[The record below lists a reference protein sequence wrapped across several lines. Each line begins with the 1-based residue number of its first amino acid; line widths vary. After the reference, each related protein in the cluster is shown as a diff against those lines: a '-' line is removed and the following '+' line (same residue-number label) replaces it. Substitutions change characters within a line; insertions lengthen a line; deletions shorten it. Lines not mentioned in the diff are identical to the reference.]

1 MVDSQLMKEVHLR
14 YISDTKP
21 GISRRKKGDTFEYFN
36 ASDEIIKDE
45 QTLERIKKLVIP
57 PAWEK
62 VWISPIENSH
72 LQAIGYDAKKRKQY
86 RYHPIWTQIS
96 QLQKFEHILE
106 FAEVIPI
113 VRKRVKQD
121 IKRDGMPYEKILAT
135 VVWLLEN
142 TLIRVGNQ
150 EYVKENNSYGLTTL
164 RNRHVDISGSMIH
177 FEFKGKSGVY
187 HKVKVQNK
195 KVASILRRCQD
206 LPGQEL
212 FEYIDDEGQRRTV
225 TSEDVNEYLKDTSQK
240 EITAK
245 DFRTWGG
252 TTLAAE
258 LLDKTG
264 ILTEEKYIKDQL
276 VTTVKDVAKH
286 LRNKPST
293 CRKYYIHPTILTAYE
308 DGYTLSNLK
317 THKKYKKFD
326 LLDELDEC
334 ENNVLCMLRI
344 LT

>member
-1 MVDSQLMKEVHLR
+1 MVDSDLMKEVHLR
-14 YISDTKP
+14 YISDNRA
-21 GISRRKKGDTFEYFN
+21 GITRRKKDDTFEYYAAN
-36 ASDEIIKDE
+36 GGKISDEE
-45 QTLERIKKLVIP
+45 TLERIKKLVIP

-62 VWISPIENSH
+62 VWISPISNSH

-86 RYHPIWTQIS
+86 RYHPKWNEIS

-106 FAEVIPI
+106 FAEVIPMI
-113 VRKRVKQD
+113 RKRVRQD
-121 IKRDGMPYEKILAT
+121 IKLEGLPYEKILAT

-142 TLIRVGNQ
+142 TLIRVGNE
-150 EYVKENNSYGLTTL
+150 EYAEENKSYGLTTL
-164 RNRHVDISGSMIH
+164 RNKHVDISGSMIH

-212 FEYIDDEGQRRTV
+212 FEYIDDSGARRTV
-225 TSEDVNEYLKDTSQK
+225 TSEDVNQYLKDTTQK

-245 DFRTWGG
+245 NFRTWGG

-258 LLDKTG
+258 LLDKSRS
-264 ILTEEKYIKDQL
+264 LPEEKDIKQQL
-276 VTTVKDVAKH
+276 VDTVKDVAKH

-293 CRKYYIHPTILTAYE
+293 CRKYYIHPTVLNAYE
-308 DGYTLSNLK
+308 GGYTLSNLK
-317 THKKYKKFD
+317 DHKNYKKFD
-326 LLDELDEC
+326 LIEELDGY
-334 ENNVLCMLRI
+334 ENNVLCMIRLFS
-344 LT
+344 